1 MHGRGA
7 VPGLLL
13 LGTQLGENAMTSV
26 SLPVD
31 IVTYNPELGRLK
43 DDLDA
48 ISSQTGLILIY
59 DNGSNNFKMIQSFL
73 DAYPSAT
80 LIDGGKNSGMAVA
93 LNVLANE
100 AVKREFTDISQK

>member
-1 MHGRGA
+1 
-7 VPGLLL
+7 
-13 LGTQLGENAMTSV
+13 MTSV